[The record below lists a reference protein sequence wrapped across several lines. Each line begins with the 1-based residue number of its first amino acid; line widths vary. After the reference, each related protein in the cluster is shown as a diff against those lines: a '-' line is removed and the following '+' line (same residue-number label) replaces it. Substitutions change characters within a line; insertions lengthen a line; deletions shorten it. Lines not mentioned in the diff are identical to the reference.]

1 MANLTR
7 EAREK
12 KELEEKEKMR
22 AEIEAQIRLEMESK
36 KSDKTL
42 EEENE
47 ILKKKLAEMEHA
59 LKSANSNYEAS
70 TSHDTE
76 SGTIPIEMNARIL
89 VTSMTNGGVNMKT
102 ATDGSAR
109 HFRLEKIGQTIPII
123 YEHLINCINTD
134 RWLFEEGLVYIND
147 EKVVKEQVL
156 EDFYKKFIT
165 PDKIE
170 NIMEFDT
177 DTIKTMIGSATRT
190 IQETIALLVAQK
202 INDGGYIDMNK
213 VEIIG
218 SACNPQIDIRNLA
231 NSLR

>member
-22 AEIEAQIRLEMESK
+22 AEIEAQIRLEIESK

-59 LKSANSNYEAS
+59 LKRANSNYEAS

-76 SGTIPIEMNARIL
+76 SDTIPIEMNARIL

-147 EKVVKEQVL
+147 EKIVKEQVL

-202 INDGGYIDMNK
+202 INDGSYIDMNK

-218 SACNPQIDIRNLA
+218 NACNPQIDIRNLA